1 MEIDTVFKLAAAV
14 AAVVGAAKVIIEL
27 SIGGRGRLREEY
39 RFAKEFMDA
48 LEENPRIHPFLKEK
62 GYQAIA
68 GDRSLAASE
77 IEYLLSLQKPD
88 RAIRDYV
95 LGRLYLEHLQSAGN
109 LQLGF
114 RGKYKNS
121 WSRNWRKG
129 SYFLV
134 YLVLAILAISPALT
148 PTLFGTEPGQVVVA
162 LSFCLVG
169 FGPFAWMAL
178 MAAARIHRAE
188 LIVKNQLKH
197 TQRILMKSARGSG

>member
-1 MEIDTVFKLAAAV
+1 MEIDTILKSAAALTG
-14 AAVVGAAKVIIEL
+14 VVGAAKIIYEL

-62 GYQAIA
+62 GYQAVA

-88 RAIRDYV
+88 RAVRDYV
-95 LGRLYLEHLQSAGN
+95 LGRHYLEHLQSAGN
-109 LQLGF
+109 LQLSF

-121 WSRNWRKG
+121 WSRKWRKG
-129 SYFLV
+129 IYFLV
-134 YLVLAILAISPALT
+134 YLVLAILAILPMLT
-148 PTLFGTEPGQVVVA
+148 PTLFGSEPSQVVVA

-169 FGPFAWMAL
+169 FGPFAWMAVT
-178 MAAARIHRAE
+178 AAARIHRAE
-188 LIVKNQLKH
+188 YIVKHQSKH